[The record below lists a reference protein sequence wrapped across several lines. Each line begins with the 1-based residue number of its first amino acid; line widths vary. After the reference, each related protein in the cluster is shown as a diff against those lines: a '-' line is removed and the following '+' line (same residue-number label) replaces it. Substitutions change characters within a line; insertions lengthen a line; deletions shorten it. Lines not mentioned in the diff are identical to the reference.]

1 MDTLA
6 EADAEAFSE
15 HLLICAKC
23 RAAVEQA
30 DIYVRAMSEAAARL
44 QGQGE

>member
-1 MDTLA
+1 MDTLP

-15 HLLICAKC
+15 HLLICAAC

-30 DIYVRAMSEAAARL
+30 DIYIRAMSEGAAKLR
-44 QGQGE
+44 GE